1 MVDNIYPKNMK
12 KIYTLPAVHV
22 AETYPSS
29 VLMTSGGAVQNAGIT
44 TSSDGGIQEQARAP
58 QRSVF

>member
-1 MVDNIYPKNMK
+1 MK